1 VGEKHCPVATTI
13 LALIGISVGFAT
25 YRSYLNI
32 STFDNSW
39 NFLGVGKFCVAGS
52 QRGSGENA
60 MTAPETIIVWTIL
73 GLIGFVVA
81 LR

>member
-1 VGEKHCPVATTI
+1 MTFSNVSPCLVGKE
-13 LALIGISVGFAT
+13 F
-25 YRSYLNI
+25 NI

-39 NFLGVGKFCVAGS
+39 NFLGGGKFCLAGS

-60 MTAPETIIVWTIL
+60 MTTPEMIVVWAIL

-81 LR
+81 LK